1 MNYFNR
7 FVFMIPFAL
16 SVRDLAYDQK
26 PSPCIGYHDLI
37 QYKEET
43 EARVYETETN
53 CLICFLFVFY
63 GTCIVFKIYHD
74 YAKRSLE
81 SEIAFMKTSFKSMK
95 TSFESKIAFMKTSFE
110 SQIAFMK
117 TSFETQIAFMKTS
130 FESEYAFMETWRK
143 SLEDTIEIMAAEALD
158 LKSDIESKKKEIKL
172 MKSDIESKKNEIKL
186 LEARIKDLQEGLA
199 PALAT
204 SENPVSPT
212 VARFTVL

>member
-81 SEIAFMKTSFKSMK
+81 SE
-95 TSFESKIAFMKTSFE
+95 
-110 SQIAFMK
+110 
-117 TSFETQIAFMKTS
+117 IAFMKTS